1 MIDTDLVAITLEFQK
16 NDKRDIKWYI
26 YVLHR
31 WWDYVPINGFGIYGK
46 SDHENNPAYNVQNI
60 VELMGEKVSGFTKEE
75 VGLHSTR
82 SG

>member
-1 MIDTDLVAITLEFQK
+1 M
-16 NDKRDIKWYI
+16 
-26 YVLHR
+26 
-31 WWDYVPINGFGIYGK
+31 PINGFGIYGK